1 MGAWSV
7 FQRYSAKFSTL
18 SCSLRFGFTLVELL
32 VVIAIIGVLI
42 ALLLPA
48 VQAARE
54 AARRSMCTNHLKQ
67 IGIAVHNFHDTQT
80 GLPPISVGGAAHEDS
95 GRASFWVLLYPFMEQ
110 NALYDSVANAV
121 LGTTKGFDIILC
133 PNGKGTDTTTT
144 WWGTMPKEQK
154 DGFASVSM
162 YRCPTRRGSS
172 QSLFDDS
179 SAAENMRG
187 PLGDYAVVV
196 RSKNVNSASSA
207 WHGHISHSYPATSI
221 TGQFG
226 ATRVALLAASG
237 NYNTWQP
244 RDTMAWWSDGAS
256 NQLVIGEK
264 HIPTGKLGISKGT
277 DASDAIVD
285 ATATADA
292 TYLATG
298 RYRCG
303 ASRCIAARRT
313 LSKPYEGET
322 ENAVNI
328 GHTNTGDP
336 VFSTDHVGYYG
347 FGSWHDGICN
357 FLFGDGSV
365 HGVRVTTPYTILIP
379 LGDVSDGKSV
389 TLP

>member
-1 MGAWSV
+1 M
-7 FQRYSAKFSTL
+7 T
-18 SCSLRFGFTLVELL
+18 LRFGFTLVELL

-67 IGIAVHNFHDTQT
+67 MGIAVHNFHDTQN
-80 GLPPISVGGAAHEDS
+80 GLPPISVGGSKHEDS
-95 GRASFWVLLYPFMEQ
+95 GRASFWILLYPFMEQ
-110 NALYDSVANAV
+110 NTLYESIASAE

-133 PNGKGTDTTTT
+133 PNGMGTDTTTT
-144 WWGTMPKEQK
+144 WWGKMTKEQK
-154 DGFASVSM
+154 EGFGSVST

-172 QSLFDDS
+172 QSLYDDS
-179 SAAENMRG
+179 SAVENVRG

-196 RSKNVNSASSA
+196 RAKNVNSVSSA
-207 WHGHISHSYPATSI
+207 WHGHISLKDTETAVSI

-226 ATRVALLAASG
+226 ATRVALLATTG

-244 RDTMAWWSDGAS
+244 RDTMAWWSDGTS
-256 NQLVIGEK
+256 NQLIIGEK

-277 DASDAIVD
+277 NAADAIVD

-313 LSKPYEGET
+313 LSKPYEGES
-322 ENAVNI
+322 ENAVNVS
-328 GHTNTGDP
+328 HTNTGDP
-336 VFSTDHVGYYG
+336 VLSSGHVGYYG

-357 FLFGDGSV
+357 FLLGDGSV
-365 HGVRVTTPYTILIP
+365 RGISVTTPYTILIP

-389 TLP
+389 VLP

>member
-1 MGAWSV
+1 
-7 FQRYSAKFSTL
+7 
-18 SCSLRFGFTLVELL
+18 
-32 VVIAIIGVLI
+32 
-42 ALLLPA
+42 
-48 VQAARE
+48 
-54 AARRSMCTNHLKQ
+54 MCTNHLKQ
-67 IGIAVHNFHDTQT
+67 MGIAVHNFHDTRN
-80 GLPPISVGGAAHEDS
+80 GLPPISVGGSAHEDS

-110 NALYDSVANAV
+110 NTLYESIASAS
-121 LGTTKGFDIILC
+121 LGTTKGFDIVLC
-133 PNGKGTDTTTT
+133 PNGTGTDTTTT
-144 WWGTMPKEQK
+144 WWGTMSKEQK
-154 DGFASVSM
+154 DGFGSVSM

-196 RSKNVNSASSA
+196 RAKNVNSASSA
-207 WHGHISHSYPATSI
+207 WHGHISLKNTEAPVSI

-226 ATRVALLAASG
+226 ATRVALLGSPG
-237 NYNTWQP
+237 NYNTWLP

-277 DASDAIVD
+277 NSADAIVD
-285 ATATADA
+285 AAATADA

-322 ENAVNI
+322 ENAVNVNN
-328 GHTNTGDP
+328 TNTGDP
-336 VFSTDHVGYYG
+336 VFSSNHVGYYG

-357 FLFGDGSV
+357 FLLGDGSV
-365 HGVRVTTPYTILIP
+365 RGISVTIPNTILIP

-389 TLP
+389 VLP